1 MESKSTFQYKSN
13 VDVPI
18 GIDPSTLT
26 GSGDYAQFQITA
38 KGYLYVYYAFDV
50 PELPDGAVIDKVSGN
65 AFVSTNST
73 SNVTDRLLYICSG
86 TTKKSNGTTWSAKKN
101 YAIQSEETWTIDEL
115 KNCSFLGQLRY
126 TGTGQVRSYRLYGAK
141 LTVTYTYQSEKF
153 MIKSGGAWNE
163 VAKTYKKINGVWVE
177 QTELSSVMDANTK
190 YRKG

>member
-1 MESKSTFQYKSN
+1 MESESKFQSKSN

-18 GIDPSTLT
+18 GKNPSTLT
-26 GSGDYAQFQITA
+26 GNEDYAQFTA
-38 KGYLYVYYAFDV
+38 SGYLYVYYAFDV
-50 PELPDGAVIDKVSGN
+50 PEIPDGAVIDKVSGN

-86 TTKKSNGTTWSAKKN
+86 TTKKSNGSTWSTRGN

-115 KNCSFLGQLRY
+115 KNCSFLGQMRNTSSGQARY
-126 TGTGQVRSYRLYGAK
+126 FRLLGAK

-153 MIKSGGAWNE
+153 MIKSSGAWNE

-177 QTELSSVMDANTK
+177 QTELSSVIDANTK